1 MPGMMGISRP
11 LLITVV
17 IATLLLFIPS
27 MSIYR
32 NAVWIVKGLREY
44 TKNGYLSAA
53 ENFTPGDLDVDCSGN
68 QYLITGSNSGIGKQT
83 ALEIARRGGTVHMV
97 CRNPITAEEAR
108 KEIVDETKNDN
119 VHVHILDLSN
129 PKGVHQFATKFVS
142 ENQDKGLS
150 VLVNNAGCMVNTREL
165 TEDGLEKNFATNTL
179 GTYILTESLSP
190 LLLQTSTSTSRS
202 RVVTVSSGGML
213 TNKMDPTDLQ
223 TENKTFDGTMVYAQ
237 NKRQQI
243 IITEQW
249 AKKYSS
255 IQFTTMHPGW
265 ADTPAVRTSMPDFY
279 EKMKDKLRTTEQGAD
294 TAVWLAVSE
303 SNVATGEKN
312 SGEFYQDRQVVS
324 KHLPL
329 AWSRSS
335 AADETSLMEQ
345 LDAFYQTFTG

>member
-1 MPGMMGISRP
+1 M
-11 LLITVV
+11 
-17 IATLLLFIPS
+17 
-27 MSIYR
+27 YR

-53 ENFTPGDLDVDCSGN
+53 EKFKPADLDVDCSGN

-97 CRNPITAEEAR
+97 CRNPTTAEETR
-108 KEIVDETKNDN
+108 KEIVDQTSNEN

-129 PKGVHQFATKFVS
+129 PKDVHQFATKFVS
-142 ENQDKGLS
+142 DNQEKGLS
-150 VLVNNAGCMVNTREL
+150 ALINNAGCMVNKREL

-190 LLLQTSTSTSRS
+190 LLQQTDPSSPRS

-213 TNKMDPTDLQ
+213 TNKLDPTDLQ
-223 TENKTFDGTMVYAQ
+223 TENNTFDGTMVYAQ
-237 NKRQQI
+237 NKRAQI
-243 IITEQW
+243 VMTEKW
-249 AKKYSS
+249 AGKYPSV
-255 IQFTTMHPGW
+255 QFTTMHPGW
-265 ADTPAVRTSMPDFY
+265 ADTPAVRMSLPDFY
-279 EKMKDKLRTTEQGAD
+279 ERMKDKLRTAEQGAD
-294 TAVWLAVSE
+294 TAVWLAVSN
-303 SNVATGEKN
+303 SNVATDSKN

-335 AADETSLMEQ
+335 AAEENSLMEQ
-345 LDAFYQTFTG
+345 LDAFYQRFTS